1 MVMVETTLAASGQ
14 FELRLSETGQI
25 VKQLA
30 APGVE
35 GYVLGRSDNVSSYVP
50 DIDLAACDALK
61 HGISRRHAAIVR
73 LRDGVYIVDLASVN
87 GTFLD
92 DQRLQPDKA
101 YPLQSDIIIRLGS
114 LNLVLIKI
122 K

>member
-1 MVMVETTLAASGQ
+1 MVERTVAASGQ
-14 FELRLSETGQI
+14 LELRLSDTGQL
-25 VKQLA
+25 VKQFA

-35 GYVLGRSDNVSSYVP
+35 GYILGRSDNGSSYIP
-50 DIDLAACDALK
+50 DIDLAAHDALK

-73 LRDGVYIVDLASVN
+73 LRDGIYIVDLGSVN

-92 DQRLQPDKA
+92 DQRLQADKP

-114 LNLVLIKI
+114 LNLALIKI